1 VPTPHDSDSSPAPA
15 GLSRVNA
22 TALVLA
28 AGATALM
35 GVMFAR
41 VVALQLR
48 PPERL
53 LETVGTRVTLRP
65 EAPVRG
71 DIMDRRGRVLSTTRF
86 ASRLVVDPTQ
96 LERAKLEALKK
107 PLSLDKIIIDLAAAT
122 GLSPADLG
130 PALAETH
137 RENDRRR
144 EILKAAETTPDTKDA
159 ETDAEIEVPEPPT
172 YIVPEPGGTAVQL
185 PQSILA
191 PDELTVDTAKPKK
204 VIRYLP
210 LTGVLTDDQADAVRA
225 LKVPGVTLERVPVR
239 EYPGGSTVAPLVGR
253 LGVDANGTVGA
264 EKLLADRLDGDPG
277 RIRFVRD
284 AAGRPLWIGAG
295 DVTPAQHG
303 EDIRLSIDL
312 EIQRIAQEELFRGVH
327 DTEAAGGRCVVLDP
341 HTGEVLAMVDLLR
354 PVPEAADYPFVALGT
369 KPTPGAPEYVPE
381 RRYKV
386 IKDDKNRAI
395 HPALGRNRC
404 VESVYE
410 PGSTFKAFVWAVITE
425 LGKVRPADVLDT
437 ENGYWITGYGREIKD
452 VKARASQTWTDVLIN
467 SSNIGMGKGAERLS
481 FAQLHAAVRRFG
493 FGSKTGIGLPG
504 ESAGLVTSLP
514 NWKITSQHS
523 VAFGNEVAVTPVQM
537 VRAFAA
543 FAREGDAAGTI
554 PPVRILAGDAPTRE
568 GDVVFRVLPP
578 KIALLTRD
586 ALTRV
591 AENME
596 TSLANA
602 SPEEKHWRYAMFG
615 KSGTSKIAVG
625 KPPEG
630 KRLPHGVRGYLD
642 KQYTASFLAAGPTES
657 PRVVVL
663 VIIDDPGPKLTHTNR
678 AYGSLTAGP
687 VNRRIMERTL
697 TYLGVPTSPGHEP
710 PPEVNLAQAEEP
722 LPPLDETIPAS
733 DAPPASEDEPDAEA
747 GDASE
752 IARPDGQ

>member
-1 VPTPHDSDSSPAPA
+1 VPQQLHEPSPAAPTP

-22 TALVLA
+22 TALALA
-28 AGATALM
+28 VGTTALL
-35 GVMFAR
+35 GVMLAR
-41 VVALQLR
+41 VVALQTR

-65 EAPVRG
+65 EIPVRG

-86 ASRLVVDPTQ
+86 ASRVVVDPTQ
-96 LERAKLEALKK
+96 LERPKLEGLRK

-122 GLSPADLG
+122 GSSPADLG
-130 PALAETH
+130 PALAQAH
-137 RENDRRR
+137 IENDRRR
-144 EILKAAETTPDTKDA
+144 EILKAAAEVPTDTPAFD
-159 ETDAEIEVPEPPT
+159 ESLPEPPT
-172 YIVPEPGGTAVQL
+172 FLVPEAGGTPVEV
-185 PQSILA
+185 PQSRLTEG
-191 PDELTVDTAKPKK
+191 ELTVDSGKPKK

-210 LTGVLTDDQADAVRA
+210 LTSVLSNAQADAVRA
-225 LKVPGVTLERVPVR
+225 LNIPGVTLERVPVR
-239 EYPGGSTVAPLVGR
+239 EYPGGPTVAPLVGR

-264 EKLLADRLDGDPG
+264 EKLLADRLEGDPG

-295 DVTPAQHG
+295 DVTPAKHG

-312 EIQRIAQEELFRGVH
+312 EIQRIAQEELFRGVN

-341 HTGEVLAMVDLLR
+341 HTGEVLAMVDVLR
-354 PVPEAADYPFVALGT
+354 PVPEAVDYPFVPIGN
-369 KPTPGAPEYVPE
+369 KPTPGSPEYVPE

-410 PGSTFKAFVWAVITE
+410 PGSTFKAFVWAAITE

-537 VRAFAA
+537 VRAFSV
-543 FAREGDAAGTI
+543 FARQGDAAGTM
-554 PPVRILAGDAPTRE
+554 PPIRILAGDAPTRE

-578 KIALLTRD
+578 KIAMFTRD
-586 ALTRV
+586 ALTHV

-596 TSLANA
+596 TSLGNA

-630 KRLPHGVRGYLD
+630 KRLPYGVRGYLD
-642 KQYTASFLAAGPTES
+642 KQYSASFLSAGPTES

-697 TYLGVPTSPGHEP
+697 TYLGTPTSPGHEP
-710 PPEVNLAQAEEP
+710 PPEPKPARAEEP
-722 LPPLDETIPAS
+722 LPPLDETIPAG
-733 DAPPASEDEPDAEA
+733 DAQPLEPEPDA
-747 GDASE
+747 DADGSE
-752 IARPDGQ
+752 ITQADGQ